1 MTKEQFEAL
10 PKNEQRVI
18 LAKDIVAQIQAGKYK
33 PTNMSF
39 FGIKTKE
46 GGLVSYRP
54 EENAQAKIKEN
65 VCHVCAKA
73 SVVCAYI
80 ERFNERTF
88 GEISTDA
95 FKEQKKNFKEF
106 RSLFGPRG
114 WDKIECLFEGWPLN
128 IRNSNG
134 MMENAIYNLIPLE
147 DIMLNIIKNNG
158 HGIKG
163 ERRRE
168 VGLYED
174 VKARL
179 NKYEFSFDD

>member
-39 FGIKTKE
+39 FGIKTKIGE
-46 GGLVSYRP
+46 FVDCHWD
-54 EENAQAKIKEN
+54 ENAQSKIKNTNN
-65 VCHVCAKA
+65 VCYVCAKA
-73 SVVCAYI
+73 SIICAYI

-88 GEISTDA
+88 GEA
-95 FKEQKKNFKEF
+95 FKEQEKNFKEF

-128 IRNSNG
+128 IRNSDG
-134 MMENAIYNLIPLE
+134 GLENAIYNLIPLE
-147 DIMLNIIKNNG
+147 DIMLNIIENNG

-174 VKARL
+174 IRARV